1 MSVNYLRPY
10 WKLIQSIPSAIHT
23 NATFPRRIIIQT
35 YEVTFPVSDF
45 QCFTKTTSGCLG
57 NMDWNQ
63 LQSFLSERIRAF
75 VAEKL
80 KYFQGAFWNQLQS
93 FLSER
98 IRDFI
103 AEKLECFQGAFLWPT
118 KYGVSAAI
126 NTALRVENIIFLVN
140 SDGPPGTLHF
150 IYS

>member
-1 MSVNYLRPY
+1 
-10 WKLIQSIPSAIHT
+10 
-23 NATFPRRIIIQT
+23 
-35 YEVTFPVSDF
+35 
-45 QCFTKTTSGCLG
+45 
-57 NMDWNQ
+57 MDWNQ

-103 AEKLECFQGAFLWPT
+103 AEKLECFQGAFLWPN
-118 KYGVSAAI
+118 KCGVSVAI

-140 SDGPPGTLHF
+140 SDRPPGTLHF